1 MREQPAW
8 RAQRRACQGAVPSET
23 RSVHLHVSIDAP
35 GWRQRQAK
43 TIRPQKAD
51 MVRMRSSSILVKGS
65 NTKRDSR
72 KGVLFCVGVYIQSRV
87 DSFMLTM
94 EARRMRKQPA
104 WRVKNRACQ
113 GAQRIKVRS
122 VLLHMSAA
130 DPKVATTHGE
140 GYPPAKSIYGKD
152 EVKFDSG

>member
-1 MREQPAW
+1 
-8 RAQRRACQGAVPSET
+8 
-23 RSVHLHVSIDAP
+23 
-35 GWRQRQAK
+35 
-43 TIRPQKAD
+43 
-51 MVRMRSSSILVKGS
+51 
-65 NTKRDSR
+65 
-72 KGVLFCVGVYIQSRV
+72 
-87 DSFMLTM
+87 
-94 EARRMRKQPA
+94 MRKQPA